1 MGVLEHHISRGRIYD
16 ILTCPPCSPVVP
28 YSLTE
33 RPDCANN
40 YQGGTKGDA
49 ECASVEERH
58 GECAVIL
65 SASLMLRSQVFEQG
79 RRSIEEIHFYFK
91 LETPQGT
98 ANAVMASSFSDPDA
112 ELLDNSYQTYWTA
125 HRTDIL

>member
-1 MGVLEHHISRGRIYD
+1 
-16 ILTCPPCSPVVP
+16 
-28 YSLTE
+28 
-33 RPDCANN
+33 
-40 YQGGTKGDA
+40 
-49 ECASVEERH
+49 
-58 GECAVIL
+58 
-65 SASLMLRSQVFEQG
+65 MLRSQVFEQG

-125 HRTDIL
+125 HRTDILRVFDIHSIESVVMMAPDPNTDGFYMMQRPGLNVCSTMLGEVESDSM